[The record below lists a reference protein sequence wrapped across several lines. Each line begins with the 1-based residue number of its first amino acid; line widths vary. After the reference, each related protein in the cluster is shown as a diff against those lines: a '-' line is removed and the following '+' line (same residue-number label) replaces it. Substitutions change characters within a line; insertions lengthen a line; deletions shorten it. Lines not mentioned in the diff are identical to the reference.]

1 MADSPGTDRK
11 SLRARL
17 VKGKPIFRRHLYI
30 SSALFLLVIGAIS
43 FSLIDLANRW
53 AGERVE
59 LEMEALRDDLKDR
72 IEDQMRLM
80 DLELPGAGS
89 ADEPGRRQQ
98 MEQVLEELLA
108 ANDEVVYV
116 FAQNPRGDLIWQ
128 RLQMGRELEQSH
140 FPDLILFSRAGR
152 EPRRE
157 IASVSNPGARITDWV
172 EPVVSRGQLR
182 LFIHFGFDNTLIASR
197 VAEDQSR
204 INRRILVASSVVLAL
219 LLVALFYVRWL
230 LKQAQVIEA
239 EAHTADRLAVLGT
252 LASGL
257 AHEIRN
263 PLSAI
268 NLNLQMI
275 EEEVAQSRT
284 DSGEMAQLLA
294 GAKSEIR
301 RLERLARNFL
311 VYAKPLKLD
320 RRVVSVPQILDQVVQ
335 LVAKECDTAGIELV
349 RQDGPGPLEV
359 RGDRDLL
366 QQAVMNLLVNA
377 REAILAK
384 SDGPRRIS
392 MGARRDP
399 DHLVVW
405 VRDTGTGVLEEE
417 AGRLFDLFYSS
428 KRGGTGLGL
437 PIAQRIVEAHDGR
450 LEWKNNDRGGAEF
463 SMILNP

>member
-1 MADSPGTDRK
+1 MADSPITDRK
-11 SLRARL
+11 SFRTRL
-17 VKGKPIFRRHLYI
+17 KGKPIFRRHLYI
-30 SSALFLLVIGAIS
+30 SSALFLVVIGAIA

-53 AGERVE
+53 ASERVE
-59 LEMEALRDDLKDR
+59 LVMEVLRDDLKDG
-72 IEDQMRLM
+72 IEDQIRLL
-80 DLELPGAGS
+80 DLELPGAGP
-89 ADEPGRRQQ
+89 ADELRRRQH
-98 MEQVLEELLA
+98 MERYLEELLA
-108 ANDEVVYV
+108 AHDQVVYV
-116 FAQNPRGDLIWQ
+116 FAQHPRGEVIWQ

-140 FPDLILFSRAGR
+140 FPDLILSSRAARG
-152 EPRRE
+152 PRQE
-157 IASVSNPGARITDWV
+157 IASVGNPGERITDWV
-172 EPVVSRGQLR
+172 EPVVSEGQFRVL
-182 LFIHFGFDNTLIASR
+182 IHFGFDNTLIASR

-204 INRRILVASSVVLAL
+204 INRQILAASSVVLAL

-230 LKQAQVIEA
+230 LKRAQVIEA

-275 EEEVAQSRT
+275 EEEVSQSPT
-284 DSGEMAQLLA
+284 HSGEMAQLLA

-320 RRVVSVPQILDQVVQ
+320 RQVVSLPRVLDQVVR
-335 LVAKECDTAGIELV
+335 LVAKECDRAGIELV
-349 RQDGPGPLEV
+349 RQDGPGVLEV

-366 QQAVMNLLVNA
+366 QQAVVNLLVNA
-377 REAILAK
+377 REAVLAGGN
-384 SDGPRRIS
+384 GPRRIS
-392 MGARRDP
+392 MGARRES
-399 DHLVVW
+399 DHLVVR
-405 VRDTGTGVLEEE
+405 VRDSGPGVSEEE

-437 PIAQRIVEAHDGR
+437 PIAQRIVEAHGGR
-450 LEWKNNDRGGAEF
+450 LEWRNNDRGGAEF
-463 SMILNP
+463 SMRLDLV

>member
-1 MADSPGTDRK
+1 MADSPITDRK
-11 SLRARL
+11 SFRTRL
-17 VKGKPIFRRHLYI
+17 KGKPIFRRHLYI
-30 SSALFLLVIGAIS
+30 SSALFLVVIGAIA

-53 AGERVE
+53 ASERVE
-59 LEMEALRDDLKDR
+59 LVMEVLRDDLKDG
-72 IEDQMRLM
+72 IEDQIRLL
-80 DLELPGAGS
+80 DLELPGAGP
-89 ADEPGRRQQ
+89 AGELRRRQH
-98 MEQVLEELLA
+98 MERYLEELLA
-108 ANDEVVYV
+108 AHDQVVYV
-116 FAQNPRGDLIWQ
+116 FAQHPRGEVIWQ

-140 FPDLILFSRAGR
+140 FPDLILSSRAARG
-152 EPRRE
+152 PRQE
-157 IASVSNPGARITDWV
+157 IASVGNPGERITDWV
-172 EPVVSRGQLR
+172 EPVVSEGQFRVL
-182 LFIHFGFDNTLIASR
+182 IHFGFDNTLISSR

-204 INRRILVASSVVLAL
+204 INRQILAASSVVLAL

-230 LKQAQVIEA
+230 LKRAQVIEA

-275 EEEVAQSRT
+275 EEEVSQSPT
-284 DSGEMAQLLA
+284 HSGEMAQLLA

-320 RRVVSVPQILDQVVQ
+320 RQVVSLPRVLDQVVR
-335 LVAKECDTAGIELV
+335 LVAKECDRAGIELV
-349 RQDGPGPLEV
+349 RQDGPGVLEV

-366 QQAVMNLLVNA
+366 QQAVVNLLVNA
-377 REAILAK
+377 REAVLAGGN
-384 SDGPRRIS
+384 GPRRIS
-392 MGARRDP
+392 MGARRES
-399 DHLVVW
+399 DHLVVR
-405 VRDTGTGVLEEE
+405 VRDSGPGVSEEE

-437 PIAQRIVEAHDGR
+437 PIAQRIVEAHGGR
-450 LEWKNNDRGGAEF
+450 LEWRNNDRGGAEF
-463 SMILNP
+463 SMRLDLA

>member
-30 SSALFLLVIGAIS
+30 SSALFLLVIGAIA

-53 AGERVE
+53 ASERVE
-59 LEMEALRDDLKDR
+59 LEMEAMRDDLKDR
-72 IEDQMRLM
+72 IEERMRLV
-80 DLELPGAGS
+80 DLELPGAGP
-89 ADEPGRRQQ
+89 ADELLRRRH
-98 MEQVLEELLA
+98 MERYLEELLA
-108 ANDEVVYV
+108 ANDQVVYV
-116 FAQNPRGDLIWQ
+116 FAQHPRGDLLWQ

-140 FPDLILFSRAGR
+140 FPDLVLSSRER
-152 EPRRE
+152 QE
-157 IASVSNPGARITDWV
+157 IASVSNPGQRITDWV
-172 EPVVSRGQLR
+172 EPVVSQGQFR
-182 LFIHFGFDNTLIASR
+182 LFIHFGFDNTLIAGR
-197 VAEDQSR
+197 VAQDRSR
-204 INRRILVASSVVLAL
+204 INRQILVASSVVLAL

-275 EEEVAQSRT
+275 EEEVSQSRNH
-284 DSGEMAQLLA
+284 SGEMTQLLA

-311 VYAKPLKLD
+311 VYAKPLKPD
-320 RRVVSVPQILDQVVQ
+320 RQVVSLPQVLDQVVQ
-335 LVAKECDTAGIELV
+335 LVAKECDRAGIELA
-349 RQDGPGPLEV
+349 RQDGPGLLEV

-377 REAILAK
+377 REAVLARG
-384 SDGPRRIS
+384 DGSRRIT
-392 MGARRDP
+392 MGARRDSG
-399 DHLVVW
+399 HLVVW
-405 VRDTGTGVLEEE
+405 VRDSGTGVSEGET
-417 AGRLFDLFYSS
+417 GRLFDLFYSS

-437 PIAQRIVEAHDGR
+437 PIAQRIVEAHGGR

-463 SMILNP
+463 SMILNL

>member
-1 MADSPGTDRK
+1 MAESPSTDWK

-30 SSALFLLVIGAIS
+30 SSALFLLAIGAIA

-59 LEMEALRDDLKDR
+59 LEMEAMRDDLKDR
-72 IEDQMRLM
+72 IEDRMRLV
-80 DLELPGAGS
+80 DLELPGAAP
-89 ADEPGRRQQ
+89 ADELRRRQH
-98 MEQVLEELLA
+98 MERYLEELLA
-108 ANDEVVYV
+108 ANDEVVYI
-116 FAQNPRGDLIWQ
+116 FAQHPRGDLLWQ

-140 FPDLILFSRAGR
+140 FPDLILSSRAR
-152 EPRRE
+152 QE
-157 IASVSNPGARITDWV
+157 IASVSNPGERITDWV
-172 EPVVSRGQLR
+172 EPVVSQGQFRVL
-182 LFIHFGFDNTLIASR
+182 IHFGFHNTLIAGR
-197 VAEDQSR
+197 VAEDRSR
-204 INRRILVASSVVLAL
+204 INRQILVASSVVLAL

-230 LKQAQVIEA
+230 LKRAQLIEA
-239 EAHTADRLAVLGT
+239 EAHTAERLAVLGT
-252 LASGL
+252 LATGL

-275 EEEVAQSRT
+275 EEEVSTSRSH
-284 DSGEMAQLLA
+284 SGEMTELLA

-311 VYAKPLKLD
+311 VYAKPLKPD
-320 RRVVSVPQILDQVVQ
+320 RQVVSLPQVLDQVVR
-335 LVAKECDTAGIELV
+335 LVAKECDRDGIELA
-349 RQDGPGPLEV
+349 RQDAPGVLEV

-377 REAILAK
+377 REAVLAGG
-384 SDGPRRIS
+384 DGPRRIS
-392 MGARRDP
+392 MGVRQESGRLA
-399 DHLVVW
+399 VW
-405 VRDTGTGVLEEE
+405 VRDSGTGVSEGE

-437 PIAQRIVEAHDGR
+437 PIALRIVEAHGGW

-463 SMILNP
+463 SMILNL

>member
-1 MADSPGTDRK
+1 M
-11 SLRARL
+11 RARL

-30 SSALFLLVIGAIS
+30 SSALFLLAIGAIA

-59 LEMEALRDDLKDR
+59 LEMEAMRDELKDR
-72 IEDQMRLM
+72 IEDRMRLV
-80 DLELPGAGS
+80 DLELPGAAP
-89 ADEPGRRQQ
+89 ADELRRRQH
-98 MEQVLEELLA
+98 MERYLEELLA
-108 ANDEVVYV
+108 ANDEVVYI
-116 FAQNPRGDLIWQ
+116 FAQHPRGDLLWQ

-140 FPDLILFSRAGR
+140 FPDLVLSSRAR
-152 EPRRE
+152 QE
-157 IASVSNPGARITDWV
+157 IASVSNPGERITDWV
-172 EPVVSRGQLR
+172 EPVVSQGQFRVL
-182 LFIHFGFDNTLIASR
+182 IHFGFDNTLIAGR
-197 VAEDQSR
+197 VAEDRSR
-204 INRRILVASSVVLAL
+204 INRQILVASSVVLAL

-230 LKQAQVIEA
+230 LKRAQLIEA
-239 EAHTADRLAVLGT
+239 EAHTAERLAVLGT
-252 LASGL
+252 LATGL

-275 EEEVAQSRT
+275 EEEVSTSRSH
-284 DSGEMAQLLA
+284 SGEMTELLA

-311 VYAKPLKLD
+311 VYAKPLKPD
-320 RRVVSVPQILDQVVQ
+320 RQVVSLPQVLDQVVR
-335 LVAKECDTAGIELV
+335 LVARECDRDGIELA
-349 RQDGPGPLEV
+349 RQDAPGVLEV

-377 REAILAK
+377 REAVLAGG
-384 SDGPRRIS
+384 DGPRRIS
-392 MGARRDP
+392 MGVRRESGR
-399 DHLVVW
+399 LAVW
-405 VRDTGTGVLEEE
+405 VRDSGTGVSEGE

-437 PIAQRIVEAHDGR
+437 PIALRIVEAHGGW

-463 SMILNP
+463 SMILNL

>member
-1 MADSPGTDRK
+1 MADSPGADRK

-30 SSALFLLVIGAIS
+30 SSALFLLVIAAIA
-43 FSLIDLANRW
+43 FSLFDLANRW
-53 AGERVE
+53 ADERVE

-72 IEDQMRLM
+72 IENHMRLV
-80 DLELPGAGS
+80 DLELAGAGP
-89 ADEPGRRQQ
+89 ADELRRRQQ
-98 MEQVLEELLA
+98 MEPYLEELLA
-108 ANDEVVYV
+108 AHDEVVYV
-116 FAQNPRGDLIWQ
+116 FAQHPRGDLAWQ
-128 RLQMGRELEQSH
+128 RLQMGRELERSQ
-140 FPDLILFSRAGR
+140 FPDLILPPGAARS
-152 EPRRE
+152 PSQE
-157 IASVSNPGARITDWV
+157 IASVSNPGERITDWV

-197 VAEDQSR
+197 VAEDRSR
-204 INRRILVASSVVLAL
+204 INRQILAASSVVLAL

-230 LKQAQVIEA
+230 LKRAQVIEA

-275 EEEVAQSRT
+275 EEEVSQSPAH
-284 DSGEMAQLLA
+284 SGEMAQLLA

-311 VYAKPLKLD
+311 VYAKPLRLD
-320 RRVVSVPQILDQVVQ
+320 RKVVSLPQVLNHVVQ
-335 LVAKECDTAGIELV
+335 LVARECDRAGIELA
-349 RQDGPGPLEV
+349 RQDGPGELEV

-377 REAILAK
+377 REAVLARE
-384 SDGPRRIS
+384 DGPRRIS
-392 MGARRDP
+392 MGARRDSGR
-399 DHLVVW
+399 LVVR
-405 VRDTGTGVLEEE
+405 VRDSGAGVSEGE

-463 SMILNP
+463 SMIFNR

>member
-1 MADSPGTDRK
+1 MADSPITDRK
-11 SLRARL
+11 SFRTRL
-17 VKGKPIFRRHLYI
+17 KGKPIFRRHLYI
-30 SSALFLLVIGAIS
+30 SSALFLVVIGAIA

-53 AGERVE
+53 ASERVE
-59 LEMEALRDDLKDR
+59 LVMEVLRDDLKDG
-72 IEDQMRLM
+72 IEDQIRLL
-80 DLELPGAGS
+80 DLELPGAGP
-89 ADEPGRRQQ
+89 ADELRRRQH
-98 MEQVLEELLA
+98 MERYLEELLA
-108 ANDEVVYV
+108 AHDQVVYV
-116 FAQNPRGDLIWQ
+116 FAQHPRGEVIWQ

-140 FPDLILFSRAGR
+140 FPDLILSSRAARG
-152 EPRRE
+152 PRQE
-157 IASVSNPGARITDWV
+157 IASVGNPGERITDWV
-172 EPVVSRGQLR
+172 EPVVSEGQFRVL
-182 LFIHFGFDNTLIASR
+182 IHFGFDNTLIASR

-204 INRRILVASSVVLAL
+204 INRQILAASSVVLAL

-230 LKQAQVIEA
+230 LKRAQVIEA

-275 EEEVAQSRT
+275 EEEVSQSPT
-284 DSGEMAQLLA
+284 HSGEMAQLLA

-320 RRVVSVPQILDQVVQ
+320 RQVVSLPRVLDQVVR
-335 LVAKECDTAGIELV
+335 LVAKECDRAGIELV
-349 RQDGPGPLEV
+349 RQDGPGVLEV

-366 QQAVMNLLVNA
+366 QQAVVNLLVNA
-377 REAILAK
+377 REAVLAGGN
-384 SDGPRRIS
+384 GPRRIS
-392 MGARRDP
+392 MGARRES
-399 DHLVVW
+399 DHLVVR
-405 VRDTGTGVLEEE
+405 VRDSGPGVSKEE

-437 PIAQRIVEAHDGR
+437 PIAQRIVEAHGGR
-450 LEWKNNDRGGAEF
+450 LEWRNNDRGGAEF
-463 SMILNP
+463 SMRLDLA

>member
-1 MADSPGTDRK
+1 MADSPSADRQ

-17 VKGKPIFRRHLYI
+17 VKGRPNFRRHLYL
-30 SSALFLLVIGAIS
+30 SSALFLLVIGAIA

-72 IEDQMRLM
+72 IEDRMRLV
-80 DLELPGAGS
+80 DLELPGAGP
-89 ADEPGRRQQ
+89 ADELLRRQH
-98 MEQVLEELLA
+98 MERYLEELLA
-108 ANDEVVYV
+108 ANDQVVYV
-116 FAQNPRGDLIWQ
+116 FARHPRGDLLWQ
-128 RLQMGRELEQSH
+128 RLQMGRELERSR
-140 FPDLILFSRAGR
+140 FPELILSARAR
-152 EPRRE
+152 QE
-157 IASVSNPGARITDWV
+157 IASVSNPGERITDWV
-172 EPVVSRGQLR
+172 EPVVSQRQLR
-182 LFIHFGFDNTLIASR
+182 LFIHFGFDNTLIADR
-197 VAEDQSR
+197 VAEDQTR
-204 INRRILVASSVVLAL
+204 INRQILVASSVVLAL

-275 EEEVAQSRT
+275 EEEVSQSRNH
-284 DSGEMAQLLA
+284 SGEMTQLLA

-311 VYAKPLKLD
+311 VYAKPLKPD
-320 RRVVSVPQILDQVVQ
+320 RQVVSLPQVLDQVVR
-335 LVAKECDTAGIELV
+335 LVAKECDRAGIELV
-349 RQDGPGPLEV
+349 RQDGPGLLEV

-377 REAILAK
+377 REAVLARG
-384 SDGPRRIS
+384 DGPRRIS
-392 MGARRDP
+392 MGARLDSG
-399 DHLVVW
+399 HLVVW
-405 VRDTGTGVLEEE
+405 VRDSGTGVSEGET
-417 AGRLFDLFYSS
+417 GRLFDLFYSS

-437 PIAQRIVEAHDGR
+437 PIAQRIVEAHGGR
-450 LEWKNNDRGGAEF
+450 LEWKNIDQGGAEF
-463 SMILNP
+463 SMIFNL

>member
-1 MADSPGTDRK
+1 MADSPSTDRK
-11 SLRARL
+11 PLRARL

-30 SSALFLLVIGAIS
+30 SSALFLLVIGAIAV
-43 FSLIDLANRW
+43 SLIDLANRW

-72 IEDQMRLM
+72 IDDRMRLVDM
-80 DLELPGAGS
+80 ELPGAGP
-89 ADEPGRRQQ
+89 ADELRRRQH
-98 MEQVLEELLA
+98 MEQYLEELLA

-116 FAQNPRGDLIWQ
+116 FAQHPRGGLIWQ

-140 FPDLILFSRAGR
+140 FPDLILSSRAR
-152 EPRRE
+152 QE
-157 IASVSNPGARITDWV
+157 IASVSNPGERIVDWV
-172 EPVVSRGQLR
+172 EPVVSQGRFRVL
-182 LFIHFGFDNTLIASR
+182 IHFGFDNTLIAGR

-204 INRRILVASSVVLAL
+204 INLRILVASSVVLAL

-230 LKQAQVIEA
+230 LKRAQVIEA

-275 EEEVAQSRT
+275 EEEVSQSR
-284 DSGEMAQLLA
+284 SHSNEMTELLA

-311 VYAKPLKLD
+311 VYAKPLKPD
-320 RRVVSVPQILDQVVQ
+320 RQVVSLPRVLDQVVQ
-335 LVAKECDTAGIELV
+335 LMAKECDRVGIELV
-349 RQDGPGPLEV
+349 RQDGPGLLEAQ
-359 RGDRDLL
+359 GDRDLL
-366 QQAVMNLLVNA
+366 QQALMNLLVNA
-377 REAILAK
+377 REAVLAGR
-384 SDGPRRIS
+384 DGPRRIS
-392 MGARRDP
+392 MGARRDAG
-399 DHLVVW
+399 HLVVW
-405 VRDTGTGVLEEE
+405 VRDTGTGISEQE

-437 PIAQRIVEAHDGR
+437 PIAQRIVEAHGGR